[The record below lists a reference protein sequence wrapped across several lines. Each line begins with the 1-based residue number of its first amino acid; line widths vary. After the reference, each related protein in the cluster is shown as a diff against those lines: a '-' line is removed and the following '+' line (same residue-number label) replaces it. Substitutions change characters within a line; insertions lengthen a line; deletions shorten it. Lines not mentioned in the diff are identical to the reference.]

1 MSNLVTWVWTGSAFV
16 VPSAMATT
24 AIHAMTMSLAAE
36 WGPHNIRLNAPA
48 PGPFPTEGAWDKL
61 NPISDT
67 VSSATSTAKVPMRR
81 FGRMPEL
88 TNLVTF
94 LLSDA
99 CDYLTGQTIAI
110 DGGQHL
116 AGPGTFA
123 DLQPDRRTMAGRP
136 RSYRRL
142 GRQGKIRTDDQRR
155 RKRGLRIERKLFG
168 PEHEM
173 WRDSVRRFVA
183 KEIVPFHDQWE
194 KDGIV
199 PRELWLKAGEAG
211 MLCCTVPEEYGGLG
225 LDYLFDAIVYEELWR
240 VGASGPGFLIH
251 TDLVTTYILTAGT
264 EEQKREWLPRMVK
277 GEAIGSLGMTEPHAG
292 SDLKAIRTRAERD
305 GNEHFLIN
313 GQKVFISNGQ
323 MCDILVLATKTDS
336 SAGAKGVTL
345 FLVDT
350 SLPGFKRGKNLEKLG
365 MKAQDA
371 SELFFD
377 NLRIAASAMLAA
389 EGEGFKL
396 MMTKLPQER
405 LAQAVRSATVTE
417 TINAMTVEYTAE
429 RRAFD
434 KSIADFQNTQFV
446 LADLKARSVMA
457 RVFTDKCIELFMAG
471 ELDPVDAARAKLVTS
486 ELHCETADRCLQL
499 FGGWGYMWEY
509 PIARAYADARIVK
522 IAGGSIEVM
531 KTIISREIFK
541 GRRGRGK

>member
-1 MSNLVTWVWTGSAFV
+1 M
-16 VPSAMATT
+16 
-24 AIHAMTMSLAAE
+24 
-36 WGPHNIRLNAPA
+36 
-48 PGPFPTEGAWDKL
+48 
-61 NPISDT
+61 
-67 VSSATSTAKVPMRR
+67 
-81 FGRMPEL
+81 
-88 TNLVTF
+88 
-94 LLSDA
+94 
-99 CDYLTGQTIAI
+99 
-110 DGGQHL
+110 
-116 AGPGTFA
+116 
-123 DLQPDRRTMAGRP
+123 
-136 RSYRRL
+136 
-142 GRQGKIRTDDQRR
+142 
-155 RKRGLRIERKLFG
+155 IERKLFS

-173 WRDSVRRFVA
+173 WRESVRRFIE
-183 KEIVPFHDQWE
+183 KEIVPFHAEWE

-225 LDYLFDAIVYEELWR
+225 LDYLFDVIVYEELWR

-251 TDLVTTYILTAGT
+251 TDLVATYILTAGT

-323 MCDILVLATKTDS
+323 MCDVLVLATKTDS
-336 SAGAKGVTL
+336 SAGAKGITL

-350 SLPGFKRGKNLEKLG
+350 SLPGFKRGKNLDKLG
-365 MKAQDA
+365 MKAQDT

-377 NLRIAASAMLAA
+377 NLRVPATAMLAA

-405 LAQAVRSATVTE
+405 LAQAIRSATVIE
-417 TINAMTVEYTAE
+417 TIIDWTVDYTSE
-429 RRAFD
+429 RRAFGQ
-434 KSIADFQNTQFV
+434 SIADFQNTQFV

-471 ELDPVDAARAKLVTS
+471 KLDPVDAAVAKMVTS
-486 ELHCETADRCLQL
+486 ELHCEAVDKCLQL

-509 PIARAYADARIVK
+509 PITRAYADARIVK

-531 KTIISREIFK
+531 KVIISRELFK
-541 GRRGRGK
+541 GKLAGRK